1 MFDPSNSTY
10 LKDLL
15 KDIMEAPS
23 VKVTPE
29 NAIFKFYK
37 NCTNAF
43 KDVLQQFQGVFGKEG
58 PYKMLSENSGRFNVW
73 GENCGAHRRNECC
86 SIINFEKHQI

>member
-1 MFDPSNSTY
+1 MPSRSRRNPWTGKSGESTINPHSLPRRVKSETLHMFDPSNSTY

-58 PYKMLSENSGRFNVW
+58 
-73 GENCGAHRRNECC
+73 
-86 SIINFEKHQI
+86 KH